1 MKVKTNLEKDTKDNR
16 YSFNS
21 YYYNTESLLEQ
32 RRKEVREIK
41 RRFAI

>member
-21 YYYNTESLLEQ
+21 YYNTESLLEQ